1 MHEPLPIIIDG
12 LDALR
17 SLFASDNA
25 LIEHIVRHTLFFDRE
40 MVRNQARDI
49 RALIRTGQ
57 AIPARF
63 TSNGNYF
70 LQHAVKT
77 TTPRFKNKSE
87 AVKFTKYECD
97 PDGHIDETKCLFHRE
112 TKIRVKIDADGN
124 YAPRC
129 TILRYTG
136 HRVSW
141 GQTSTVV
148 NYTIAHIWA
157 KTDNPLF
164 FNSLWNYALLPT
176 HCAFITDK
184 RDDSHPLVKQVKDL
198 IRAISWELYDP
209 NRIMDWNQKVVTDE
223 EKPSIQ
229 ARNEAKRLIKD
240 NKIHF
245 LPNNE
250 RSQNSDEL
258 PETEFQDEEQ
268 NQRAPLE

>member
-1 MHEPLPIIIDG
+1 MENQNLKKING
-12 LDALR
+12 LVALC
-17 SLFASDNA
+17 SLFENEDA
-25 LIEHIVRHTLFFDRE
+25 LIEHIVEHTLFFDRE
-40 MVRNQARDI
+40 MVRDQARDL

-57 AIPARF
+57 ALPVRF
-63 TSNGNYF
+63 TSNANYF

-124 YAPRC
+124 YAPKC

-184 RDDSHPLVKQVKDL
+184 RDDSHPLVKRVKDL

-223 EKPSIQ
+223 EKPSAQ
-229 ARNEAKRLIKD
+229 ARNEAKRLIKEG
-240 NKIHF
+240 KIQF
-245 LPNNE
+245 LPKNE
-250 RSQNSDEL
+250 IPVNDQEIPSEDESV
-258 PETEFQDEEQ
+258 DVD
-268 NQRAPLE
+268 ND

>member
-1 MHEPLPIIIDG
+1 MTKIDG

-17 SLFASDNA
+17 SLFGSDEA
-25 LIEHIVRHTLFFDRE
+25 LIEHILEHTLFFDKE

-87 AVKFTKYECD
+87 AVRFTKYECD

-112 TKIRVKIDADGN
+112 TKIRVKIDSDGN
-124 YAPRC
+124 YAPKC

-136 HRVSW
+136 HVVSW
-141 GQTSTVV
+141 GQRSSVV

-184 RDDSHPLVKQVKDL
+184 RDDSHELVARVKRL
-198 IRAISWELYDP
+198 IRAVSWELYHP
-209 NRIMDWNQKVVTDE
+209 NRLMDWNQDVLTDDE
-223 EKPSIQ
+223 VPAASD
-229 ARNEAKRLIKD
+229 RSEAKRLIKEG
-240 NKIHF
+240 KVRF
-245 LPNNE
+245 LPKNE
-250 RSQNSDEL
+250 RPQTADEL
-258 PETEFQDEEQ
+258 PAEEFRDEEQ
-268 NQRAPLE
+268 NDEQSRAVDMDE

>member
-1 MHEPLPIIIDG
+1 M
-12 LDALR
+12 
-17 SLFASDNA
+17 
-25 LIEHIVRHTLFFDRE
+25 
-40 MVRNQARDI
+40 
-49 RALIRTGQ
+49 
-57 AIPARF
+57 
-63 TSNGNYF
+63 
-70 LQHAVKT
+70 
-77 TTPRFKNKSE
+77 
-87 AVKFTKYECD
+87 KFTKYECD

-124 YAPRC
+124 YAPKC

-164 FNSLWNYALLPT
+164 FNALWNYALLPT

-184 RDDSHPLVKQVKDL
+184 RDDSHPLVKRVKDL

-223 EKPSIQ
+223 EKPSAQ
-229 ARNEAKRLIKD
+229 ARNEAKRLIKEGE
-240 NKIHF
+240 IQF
-245 LPNNE
+245 LPKNE
-250 RSQNSDEL
+250 IPVNDQEIPSEDESV
-258 PETEFQDEEQ
+258 DVD
-268 NQRAPLE
+268 ND